1 MTESVSGQSD
11 RRLVMLIAAEAAA
24 IAGAVY
30 LTLAFDAGWVGVI
43 LLFALVAVFTVTIM
57 RAGEAQARGRGAFS
71 PAMKL
76 YNQRMLAA
84 SAVYVVG
91 LFGAIWAHDALNL
104 PQVMAFTAALAPSL
118 GVVMMVVAMAR
129 LIAEESDEYLRQRHI
144 RAALYGLGGLLTIA
158 TIWGFFEQFDL
169 VPHAPGWLAVP
180 VFAIGLGVAHV
191 WPWARS

>member
-1 MTESVSGQSD
+1 MAESVSGQSS
-11 RRLVMLIAAEAAA
+11 RRLIMLIAAEAAA

-30 LTLAFDAGWVGVI
+30 LTLALDAGWVGVI

-71 PAMKL
+71 PAMKR

-104 PQVMAFTAALAPSL
+104 PQVIAFAAALAPSL

-129 LIAEESDEYLRQRHI
+129 LIGEESDEYLRHRHI

-191 WPWARS
+191 WPRARS